1 MTASKGKVLRPAS
14 LRTTKGQVASTGLG
28 VAVGLSAMMLMPAHG
43 LAQDA
48 ERLAT
53 VKVQDTAVES
63 NPNAEAGVP
72 YKARTSGDER
82 HTRPLAET
90 PQTITVLTKAAIED
104 SGLTDLSKILDA
116 QPGVTVGTG
125 ENGNAFGDRYIIRGQ
140 DARSDTF
147 VDGLRDPGMTIRE
160 SFAVEQ
166 IEITKGPNSTL
177 AGRGSSG
184 GAINAITKQA
194 TPFLNFANVKA
205 AVGTDDHVRVT
216 ADVNH
221 AFNDAFAIRANVL
234 YGYEEVPDRAPADRE
249 RKGAALSAYFTP
261 TDAFEATL
269 DYYGL
274 RAEDN
279 PDVGSYLVNGKPAS
293 PIPPAYVQKEDF
305 LKSDVDTFTGRLKY
319 KFNDNVRLSSLTRY
333 GSSDNAYYLSG
344 GHAATTGANNPGGA
358 YATTT
363 LTDHQGWQ
371 DVRYFATQENLF
383 VNTELF
389 GKKNEFIFS
398 AEYTDNKVTN
408 GIYRGVRTGA
418 FNCITGAGTVLN
430 NYCLVGQDG
439 KLVADGNNLL
449 KRTITKSLWDQAW
462 QIKTVSASVMDTVDL
477 TDRLTVF
484 AGLRY
489 DKFDFD
495 LNIQTTG
502 TTPTV
507 STNTDSNGMWNGNLG
522 VTFKLNDAAIVYA
535 SYASAADVNGGESD
549 VGTNGG
555 YGGFIPCNV
564 NLVSQV
570 KTCADPE
577 RSKSYE
583 LGLKLNLLEEKLL
596 LTAAAFRVDKSDVM
610 EGVDYGT
617 AGGTFN
623 TGANR
628 VEGLEFGVTGAV
640 TDKLTVQAGATFM
653 DSEVTK
659 TFANATAAT
668 RYGRALANFA
678 NTSVTAQG
686 KYQFTDKFS
695 LGGVVK
701 YKSKRYG
708 GQPDTAAP
716 ITATGAYSQVVPA
729 YTTLDL
735 FGAYRF
741 TPKLEAR
748 VNVNNV
754 TDKDYYLAVYRGG
767 FFLYKGDA
775 RNVRFTLNYD
785 F

>member
-14 LRTTKGQVASTGLG
+14 LRTATAKGPAATAGLG
-28 VAVGLSAMMLMPAHG
+28 VAVGLSAIALMPAHA

-53 VKVQDTAVES
+53 VKVQDTAIES

-90 PQTITVLTKAAIED
+90 PQTITVVTKAAIED
-104 SGLTDLSKILDA
+104 SGNTDLSKILDA

-166 IEITKGPNSTL
+166 IEITKGPNSSF

-194 TPFLNFANVKA
+194 TTFLNFANVKA
-205 AVGTDDHVRVT
+205 AAGTDDHVRVT
-216 ADVNH
+216 GDINH
-221 AFNDAFAIRANVL
+221 AFSDTFAIRANAL
-234 YGYEEVPDRAPADRE
+234 YAYEEVPDRGPADRE
-249 RKGAALSAYFTP
+249 RKGAALSAFFTP

-279 PDVGSYLVNGKPAS
+279 PDVGSYLVAGKPAS
-293 PIPPAYVQKEDF
+293 PIPPAYAQKEDF
-305 LKSDVDTFTGRLKY
+305 LKSDVDTFTARLKY
-319 KFNDNVRLSSLTRY
+319 KFNENVRLTSLTRY
-333 GSSDNAYYLSG
+333 GSSDNGYVISG
-344 GHAATTGANNPGGA
+344 GHAGTTGANNPGGV

-363 LTDHQGWQ
+363 ISDHQGWQ
-371 DVRYFATQENLF
+371 EVRYFANQENLF
-383 VNTELF
+383 FNTELF
-389 GKKNEFIFS
+389 GKKNEFIASF
-398 AEYTDNKVTN
+398 EYTDNKVTN
-408 GIYRGVRTGA
+408 GIYRLTKTGA
-418 FNCITGAGTVLN
+418 PNCVTGTGTVLN
-430 NYCLVGQDG
+430 NYCVTGKDG

-449 KRTITKSLWDQAW
+449 KRTIVKGPMDQDW
-462 QIKTVSASVMDTVDL
+462 QVKTVSASIMDTVDL

-495 LNIQTTG
+495 LGIQNTTTLV
-502 TTPTV
+502 TTPY
-507 STNTDSNGMWNGNLG
+507 SYSDDLWNGHVG
-522 VTFKLNDAAIVYA
+522 VTFKLNDAAMVYA
-535 SYASAADVNGGESD
+535 TYASAADINGGESD
-549 VGTNGG
+549 VGTSSG
-555 YGGFIPCNV
+555 YGGAIIFNGSIAAA
-564 NLVSQV
+564 
-570 KTCADPE
+570 KPE

-583 LGLKLNLLEEKLL
+583 LGLKVNVMEEKLL
-596 LTAAAFRVDKSDVM
+596 LTAAAFRVDKTGVM
-610 EGVDYGT
+610 EGADYNSV
-617 AGGTFN
+617 GTFN
-623 TGANR
+623 SGANR
-628 VEGLEFGVTGAV
+628 VEGLEFSATGAV
-640 TDKLTVQAGATFM
+640 TDKLTLQAGATFM
-653 DSEVTK
+653 DSEITK
-659 TFANATAAT
+659 SATAT
-668 RYGRALANFA
+668 NFGRALANFA
-678 NTSVTAQG
+678 NTSATAQA
-686 KYQFTDKFS
+686 KYQFNDKFS

-716 ITATGAYSQVVPA
+716 VNAQGAYSQVVPA
-729 YTTLDL
+729 YTTVDL

-741 TPKLEAR
+741 NSKLEAR

>member
-28 VAVGLSAMMLMPAHG
+28 VAVGLSALMLMPAHG

-72 YKARTSGDER
+72 YKAKTSGDER

-90 PQTITVLTKAAIED
+90 PQTITVVTKAALED
-104 SGLTDLSKILDA
+104 AGVTDLSKILDA

-166 IEITKGPNSTL
+166 IEITKGPNSSF

-216 ADVNH
+216 GDVNH
-221 AFNDAFAIRANVL
+221 AFSDTFAIRANAL
-234 YGYEEVPDRAPADRE
+234 YAKEDVPDRGPADRE
-249 RKGAALSAYFTP
+249 RKGAALSAFFTP

-274 RAEDN
+274 RAKDS

-305 LKSDVDTFTGRLKY
+305 LKSDVDTFTARLKY
-319 KFNDNVRLSSLTRY
+319 KFNDNVRLTSLTRY
-333 GSSDNAYYLSG
+333 GSSDNGYVISG
-344 GHAATTGANNPGGA
+344 GHAGTTGVNNPGGV

-371 DVRYFATQENLF
+371 EVRYFANQENLF

-408 GIYRGVRTGA
+408 GIYRLARTGA
-418 FNCITGAGTVLN
+418 FNCITGTGTVLN
-430 NYCLVGQDG
+430 NYCLVGNDG
-439 KLVADGNNLL
+439 KLVEGGNNLL
-449 KRTITKSLWDQAW
+449 KRTITKGPFDQDW
-462 QIKTVSASVMDTVDL
+462 QVKTVSASVMDTVDL

-484 AGLRY
+484 GGLRY

-495 LNIQTTG
+495 LGIQNTTTLV
-502 TTPTV
+502 TTPY
-507 STNTDSNGMWNGNLG
+507 SYSDDLWNGHLG
-522 VTFKLNDAAIVYA
+522 VTFKLNDAAMVYA
-535 SYASAADVNGGESD
+535 TYASAADINGGESD
-549 VGTNGG
+549 VGTSSG
-555 YGGFIPCNV
+555 YGGAIIYQG
-564 NLVSQV
+564 SIAAA
-570 KTCADPE
+570 KPE

-583 LGLKLNLLEEKLL
+583 LGLKLNLMQEKLL
-596 LTAAAFRVDKSDVM
+596 VTAAAFRVDKTGVM
-610 EGVDYGT
+610 EGADYDSV
-617 AGGTFN
+617 GTFN
-623 TGANR
+623 SGANR

-640 TDKLTVQAGATFM
+640 TDKLTLQAGATFM
-653 DSEVTK
+653 DSEITK
-659 TFANATAAT
+659 SATAT
-668 RYGRALANFA
+668 NFGRALANFA
-678 NTSVTAQG
+678 NTSGTAQA

-716 ITATGAYSQVVPA
+716 VNAQGAYSQVVPA
-729 YTTLDL
+729 YTTVDL
-735 FGAYRF
+735 FGAYRVNSH
-741 TPKLEAR
+741 LEAR
-748 VNVNNV
+748 LNVNNV
-754 TDKDYYLAVYRGG
+754 SNEDYYLAVYRGG

>member
-14 LRTTKGQVASTGLG
+14 LRTTTDKGQAATAGLG
-28 VAVGLSAMMLMPAHG
+28 VAVGLSAMMLLPAHG
-43 LAQDA
+43 MAQDA

-53 VKVQDTAVES
+53 VKVQDTAIES

-72 YKARTSGDER
+72 YKAKTSGDER

-90 PQTITVLTKAAIED
+90 PQTITVVTKAAIED
-104 SGLTDLSKILDA
+104 SGVTDLSKILDA

-166 IEITKGPNSTL
+166 VEITKGPNSSF

-194 TPFLNFANVKA
+194 TTFLNFANVKA
-205 AVGTDDHVRVT
+205 AVGTDNHVRVSG
-216 ADVNH
+216 DINH
-221 AFNDAFAIRANVL
+221 AFNDTFAVRINGL
-234 YGYEEVPDRAPADRE
+234 YAKEDVPDRAPADRE
-249 RKGAALSAYFTP
+249 RKGAAVSAYFTP

-279 PDVGSYLVNGKPAS
+279 PDVGSYLVGGKPAN
-293 PIPPAYVQKEDF
+293 PIPPSYVQKEDF
-305 LKSDVDTFTGRLKY
+305 LKSDVDTFTARLKY
-319 KFNDNVRLSSLTRY
+319 RFNENIHLTSLTRY
-333 GSSDNAYYLSG
+333 GASDNGYYISG
-344 GHAATTGANNPGGA
+344 GHAGTTGANNPGGV
-358 YATTT
+358 YSTTT

-371 DVRYFATQENLF
+371 EVRYFATQENLF

-398 AEYTDNKVTN
+398 AEYTDNKVKN
-408 GIYRGVRTGA
+408 GIYRGTRTGA
-418 FNCITGAGTVLN
+418 FNCITGNGTVLN
-430 NYCLVGQDG
+430 NYCLTGKDG
-439 KLVADGNNLL
+439 KLVANGNNLL
-449 KRTITKSLWDQAW
+449 KRTITKGPFDQDW
-462 QIKTVSASVMDTVDL
+462 QVKTISASVMDTVDL

-495 LNIQTTG
+495 LGIQNTTLL
-502 TTPTV
+502 TV
-507 STNTDSNGMWNGNLG
+507 QPYSYSDDLWNGHVG

-535 SYASAADVNGGESD
+535 TYASAADINGGESD
-549 VGTNGG
+549 VGTNSG
-555 YGGFIPCNV
+555 YGGAIILNG
-564 NLVSQV
+564 SIAAT
-570 KTCADPE
+570 KPE
-577 RSKSYE
+577 HSDSYE

-596 LTAAAFRVDKSDVM
+596 VTASAFRVEKSDVM
-610 EGVDYGT
+610 EGDGYGSV
-617 AGGTFN
+617 GTFN
-623 TGANR
+623 SGANR
-628 VEGLEFGVTGAV
+628 VEGLEFSVTGAV
-640 TDKLTVQAGATFM
+640 TEKLTLQAGATFM

-659 TFANATAAT
+659 SANPLNF
-668 RYGRALANFA
+668 GRALANFA
-678 NTSVTAQG
+678 NTSGMAQA

-695 LGGVVK
+695 LGGAVK
-701 YKSKRYG
+701 YEGKRYG

-716 ITATGAYSQVVPA
+716 VTATGAYSQVTPA
-729 YTTLDL
+729 YTVVDL

-741 TPKLEAR
+741 NPKLEAR
-748 VNVNNV
+748 LNVNNV
-754 TDKDYYLAVYRGG
+754 GDKDYYLAVYRGG
-767 FFLYKGDA
+767 FFLYQGDA
-775 RNVRFTLNYD
+775 RNVRVTLNYD

>member
-1 MTASKGKVLRPAS
+1 MTASKRKVLRPES
-14 LRTTKGQVASTGLG
+14 LRTSKAQVASTGLG
-28 VAVGLSAMMLMPAHG
+28 VAVGLSALMLMPAHG
-43 LAQDA
+43 MAQDA
-48 ERLAT
+48 ERLST

-90 PQTITVLTKAAIED
+90 PQTITVVTKAAIED
-104 SGLTDLSKILDA
+104 SGNTDLSKILDA

-160 SFAVEQ
+160 SFAIEQ
-166 IEITKGPNSTL
+166 VEITKGPNSSF

-194 TPFLNFANVKA
+194 TTFLNFANVKA
-205 AVGTDDHVRVT
+205 AAGTDDHVRVT
-216 ADVNH
+216 GDINH
-221 AFNDAFAIRANVL
+221 AFSDTFAIRANAL
-234 YGYEEVPDRAPADRE
+234 YAYEEVPDRGPADRE
-249 RKGAALSAYFTP
+249 RKGAALSAFFTP

-279 PDVGSYLVNGKPAS
+279 PDVGSYLVAGKPAS
-293 PIPPAYVQKEDF
+293 PIPPSYVQTEDF
-305 LKSDVDTFTGRLKY
+305 LKSDVDTFTARLKY
-319 KFNDNVRLSSLTRY
+319 KFNENVHLTSLTRY
-333 GSSDNAYYLSG
+333 GSSDNGYVISG
-344 GHAATTGANNPGGA
+344 GHAGTTGANNPGGV

-363 LTDHQGWQ
+363 LSDHQGWQ
-371 DVRYFATQENLF
+371 EVRYFANQENLF
-383 VNTELF
+383 FNTELF
-389 GKKNEFIFS
+389 GKKNEFIASF
-398 AEYTDNKVTN
+398 EYTDNKVTN
-408 GIYRGVRTGA
+408 GIYRLTKTGA
-418 FNCITGAGTVLN
+418 PNCITGTGTVLN
-430 NYCLVGQDG
+430 NYCVTGADG
-439 KLVADGNNLL
+439 KLVANGNDLL
-449 KRTITKSLWDQAW
+449 KRTIVKGPMDQDW
-462 QIKTVSASVMDTVDL
+462 QVKTVSGSIMDTVDL

-495 LNIQTTG
+495 LGIQNTTTLV
-502 TTPTV
+502 TTPY
-507 STNTDSNGMWNGNLG
+507 SYSDDLWNGHVG
-522 VTFKLNDAAIVYA
+522 VTFKLNDAAMVYA
-535 SYASAADVNGGESD
+535 TYASAADINGGESD
-549 VGTNGG
+549 VGTSSG
-555 YGGFIPCNV
+555 YGGAIIFNGSIAAA
-564 NLVSQV
+564 
-570 KTCADPE
+570 KPE

-583 LGLKLNLLEEKLL
+583 LGLKVNIMEEKLL
-596 LTAAAFRVDKSDVM
+596 LTAAAFRVDKTGVM
-610 EGVDYGT
+610 EGADYNSV
-617 AGGTFN
+617 GTFN
-623 TGANR
+623 SGANR
-628 VEGLEFGVTGAV
+628 VEGLEFSATGAV
-640 TDKLTVQAGATFM
+640 TDKLTLQAGATFM

-659 TFANATAAT
+659 SATAT
-668 RYGRALANFA
+668 NFGRALANFA
-678 NTSVTAQG
+678 NTSATAQA

-716 ITATGAYSQVVPA
+716 VNAQGAYSQVVPA
-729 YTTLDL
+729 YTTVDL

-741 TPKLEAR
+741 NPKLEAR
-748 VNVNNV
+748 LNVNNV
-754 TDKDYYLAVYRGG
+754 SNEDYYLAVYRGG

-775 RNVRFTLNYD
+775 RNVRLTLNYD

>member
-14 LRTTKGQVASTGLG
+14 LRTTKGQAAASGLS
-28 VAVGLSAMMLMPAHG
+28 VAVGLSALMLMPAHAM
-43 LAQDA
+43 AQDA

-63 NPNAEAGVP
+63 NPNAEPGVP
-72 YKARTSGDER
+72 YKAKTSGDER

-90 PQTITVLTKAAIED
+90 PQTITVLTKAQIDD
-104 SGLTDLSKILDA
+104 SGYTDLSKILDA

-166 IEITKGPNSTL
+166 VEITKGPNSSF

-194 TPFLNFANVKA
+194 TPFLNFANVQA

-216 ADVNH
+216 GDVNH
-221 AFNDAFAIRANVL
+221 AFSDTFAIRANGL
-234 YGYEEVPDRAPADRE
+234 YAYEEVPDRSPADRK
-249 RKGAALSAYFTP
+249 RKGAAISAYFTP

-274 RAEDN
+274 RARDN

-305 LKSDVDTFTGRLKY
+305 LKSDVDTFTARLKY
-319 KFNDNVRLSSLTRY
+319 KFNDNVRLTSLTRY
-333 GSSDNAYYLSG
+333 GASDNGYVISG
-344 GHAATTGANNPGGA
+344 GHAGTTAASNPGGV

-363 LTDHQGWQ
+363 ISDHQGWQ
-371 DVRYFATQENLF
+371 EVRYFANQENLF

-398 AEYTDNKVTN
+398 FEYTDNKVKN
-408 GIYRGVRTGA
+408 GIYRLAPAGA
-418 FNCITGAGTVLN
+418 RNCLTLN
-430 NYCLVGQDG
+430 NQGAAVSSFCATGPDG

-449 KRTITKSLWDQAW
+449 KRAIVTGPWDQNW
-462 QIKTVSASVMDTVDL
+462 QVKTVSASVMDTVDL

-495 LNIQTTG
+495 LSIQNTTLL
-502 TTPTV
+502 TATPY
-507 STNTDSNGMWNGNLG
+507 SYSDDLWNGHLG
-522 VTFKLNDAAIVYA
+522 VTFKLNDAAIAYA
-535 SYASAADVNGGESD
+535 TYASAADINGGESD
-549 VGTNGG
+549 VGTSSG
-555 YGGFIPCNV
+555 YGGAIIFNGSIAAA
-564 NLVSQV
+564 
-570 KTCADPE
+570 KPE
-577 RSKSYE
+577 RSDSYE
-583 LGLKLNLLEEKLL
+583 LGLKLNLLDEKLL
-596 LTAAAFRVDKSDVM
+596 VTGSAFLVDKTDVM
-610 EGVDYGT
+610 EGADYNSV
-617 AGGTFN
+617 GTFN
-623 TGANR
+623 SGANR
-628 VEGLEFGVTGAV
+628 VKGLEFGVTGAV
-640 TDKLTVQAGATFM
+640 TDKLTVQAGLTLM
-653 DSEVTK
+653 DSQVRK
-659 TFANATAAT
+659 SATPT
-668 RYGRALANFA
+668 NLGRELANFA
-678 NTSVTAQG
+678 KTSGMAQA
-686 KYQFTDKFS
+686 KYQLTDKFY
-695 LGGVVK
+695 LGGAVK
-701 YKSKRYG
+701 YESKRYG

-716 ITATGAYSQVVPA
+716 VTATGAYSQVTPA
-729 YTTLDL
+729 YTVVDL

-741 TPKLEAR
+741 NPKLEAR
-748 VNVNNV
+748 LNVSNV
-754 TDKDYYLAVYRGG
+754 GDKDYYLAVYRGG

-775 RNVRFTLNYD
+775 RAVRFTLNYD

>member
-14 LRTTKGQVASTGLG
+14 LRTATKAQAASTGLG
-28 VAVGLSAMMLMPAHG
+28 VAVGLSALMLMPAHG

-53 VKVQDTAVES
+53 VKVQDTAIDA
-63 NPNAEAGVP
+63 NPNAEPGVP
-72 YKARTSGDER
+72 YKAKTSGDER

-90 PQTITVLTKAAIED
+90 PQTITVVTKAAIED
-104 SGLTDLSKILDA
+104 SGNTDLSKILDA

-160 SFAVEQ
+160 SFAIEQ
-166 IEITKGPNSTL
+166 VEITKGPNSSF

-184 GAINAITKQA
+184 GAVNAITKQA
-194 TPFLNFANVKA
+194 TTFLNFANVKA
-205 AVGTDDHVRVT
+205 AAGTDDHVRVT
-216 ADVNH
+216 GDINH
-221 AFNDAFAIRANVL
+221 AFSDTFAIRANAL
-234 YGYEEVPDRAPADRE
+234 YAYEEVPDRGPADRE
-249 RKGAALSAYFTP
+249 RKGAALSAFFTP
-261 TDAFEATL
+261 TDAFDATL

-274 RAEDN
+274 RAKDN
-279 PDVGSYLVNGKPAS
+279 PDVGSYLVAGKPAS
-293 PIPPAYVQKEDF
+293 PIPPSYAQKEDF
-305 LKSDVDTFTGRLKY
+305 LKSDVDTFTARLKY
-319 KFNDNVRLSSLTRY
+319 KFNENVRLTSLTRY
-333 GSSDNAYYLSG
+333 GASDNGYVISG
-344 GHAATTGANNPGGA
+344 GHAGTTGVNNPGGV

-363 LTDHQGWQ
+363 LSDHQGWQ
-371 DVRYFATQENLF
+371 EVRYFANQENLF

-389 GKKNEFIFS
+389 GKKNEFIASF
-398 AEYTDNKVTN
+398 EYTDNKVTN
-408 GIYRGVRTGA
+408 GIYRLTKTGA
-418 FNCITGAGTVLN
+418 ANCITGAGTVLN
-430 NYCLVGQDG
+430 NYCATGADG
-439 KLVADGNNLL
+439 KLVANGNNLL
-449 KRTITKSLWDQAW
+449 KRTIVKGPMDQDW
-462 QIKTVSASVMDTVDL
+462 QVKTVSASLMDTVDL

-495 LNIQTTG
+495 LGIQNTTTLV
-502 TTPTV
+502 TTPY
-507 STNTDSNGMWNGNLG
+507 SYSDDLWNGHVG
-522 VTFKLNDAAIVYA
+522 VTFKLNDAAMVYA
-535 SYASAADVNGGESD
+535 TYASAADINGGESD
-549 VGTNGG
+549 VGTSSG
-555 YGGFIPCNV
+555 YGGAIIFNGSIAAA
-564 NLVSQV
+564 
-570 KTCADPE
+570 KPE

-583 LGLKLNLLEEKLL
+583 LGLKVNVLEEKLL
-596 LTAAAFRVDKSDVM
+596 LTAAAFRVDKTGVM
-610 EGVDYGT
+610 EGADYNSV
-617 AGGTFN
+617 GTFN
-623 TGANR
+623 SGANR
-628 VEGLEFGVTGAV
+628 VEGLEFSATGAV
-640 TDKLTVQAGATFM
+640 TDKLTLQAGATFM

-659 TFANATAAT
+659 SATAT
-668 RYGRALANFA
+668 NFGRALANFA
-678 NTSVTAQG
+678 NTSATAQA
-686 KYQFTDKFS
+686 KYQFTENFS

-716 ITATGAYSQVVPA
+716 VNAQGAYSQVVPA
-729 YTTLDL
+729 YTTIDL

-741 TPKLEAR
+741 NSKLEAR

>member
-1 MTASKGKVLRPAS
+1 MTASKGKVLRPES
-14 LRTTKGQVASTGLG
+14 LRTTKGQAASTGFG
-28 VAVGLSAMMLMPAHG
+28 VAVGLSALMLMPAHG
-43 LAQDA
+43 MAQDA

-53 VKVQDTAVES
+53 VKVQDTAIDS
-63 NPNAEAGVP
+63 NPNAEPGVP
-72 YKARTSGDER
+72 YKAKTSGDER

-160 SFAVEQ
+160 SFAIEQ
-166 IEITKGPNSTL
+166 VEITKGPNSTL
-177 AGRGSSG
+177 AGRGSAG

-216 ADVNH
+216 ADVNK
-221 AFNDAFAIRANVL
+221 AFSDTFAVRANVL
-234 YGYEEVPDRAPADRE
+234 YGYEEVPDRGPADRE

-279 PDVGSYLVNGKPAS
+279 PDVGSYLVAGKPAS
-293 PIPPAYVQKEDF
+293 PIPPAYAQKEDF
-305 LKSDVDTFTGRLKY
+305 LKSDVDTFTARLKY
-319 KFNDNVRLSSLTRY
+319 KFNDNVRLTSLTRY
-333 GSSDNAYYLSG
+333 GASDNAYYLSG
-344 GHAATTGANNPGGA
+344 GHAGTTGANNPGGA
-358 YATTT
+358 YSTVT

-371 DVRYFATQENLF
+371 DVRYFATQQNLF
-383 VNTELF
+383 VNTEMF

-398 AEYTDNKVTN
+398 AEYTDNKVKN
-408 GIYRGVRTGA
+408 GIYRGTRTGA

-430 NYCLVGQDG
+430 NYCLTGADG
-439 KLVADGNNLL
+439 KLVAGGNNLL
-449 KRTITKSLWDQAW
+449 KRTIVKGPYDQDW

-489 DKFDFD
+489 DKFDFS
-495 LNIQTTG
+495 LNIQSTG
-502 TTPTV
+502 ATPTV
-507 STNTDSNGMWNGNLG
+507 TPNTDSDGMWNGNLG

-555 YGGFIPCNV
+555 YGGFIPCV
-564 NLVSQV
+564 GGV
-570 KTCADPE
+570 CASPE

-583 LGLKLNLLEEKLL
+583 LGMKLNLFEEKLL
-596 LTAAAFRVDKSDVM
+596 VTAAAFRVTKSDVM

-659 TFANATAAT
+659 TFANATAPT
-668 RYGRALANFA
+668 RLGRALANFA

-686 KYQFTDKFS
+686 KYQFNDKFS

-716 ITATGAYSQVVPA
+716 INTTTGAYSQVVPA
-729 YTTLDL
+729 YTTVDL

-741 TPKLEAR
+741 NPHLEAR
-748 VNVNNV
+748 LNVNNV
-754 TDKDYYLAVYRGG
+754 SDEDYYLAVYRGG

>member
-14 LRTTKGQVASTGLG
+14 LRATKAQAASTGLG
-28 VAVGLSAMMLMPAHG
+28 VAVGLSAMMLLPTHG

-53 VKVQDTAVES
+53 VKVQDTAIDS

-72 YKARTSGDER
+72 YKAKTSGDER

-90 PQTITVLTKAAIED
+90 PQTITVVTKAAIDD
-104 SGLTDLSKILDA
+104 SGYTDLSKILDA

-166 IEITKGPNSTL
+166 IEITKGPNSSF

-184 GAINAITKQA
+184 GAVNAITKQA
-194 TPFLNFANVKA
+194 TPFLNFANVQA
-205 AVGTDDHVRVT
+205 AVGTDDHVRVS
-216 ADVNH
+216 ADVNK
-221 AFNDAFAIRANVL
+221 AFGDTFAIRANGL
-234 YGYEEVPDRAPADRE
+234 YAYEEVPDRGPADRE
-249 RKGAALSAYFTP
+249 RKGAAVSAFFTP

-279 PDVGSYLVNGKPAS
+279 PDVGSYLVAGKPAS

-305 LKSDVDTFTGRLKY
+305 LKSDVDTFTARLKY
-319 KFNDNVRLSSLTRY
+319 RFNDNVRLTSLTRY
-333 GSSDNAYYLSG
+333 GASDNGYYISG
-344 GHAATTGANNPGGA
+344 GHAGTTGTNNPGGV
-358 YATTT
+358 YSTTT

-398 AEYTDNKVTN
+398 AEYTDNKVKN
-408 GIYRGVRTGA
+408 GIYRGTRTGA

-430 NYCLVGQDG
+430 NYCLTGKDG
-439 KLVADGNNLL
+439 KLVAGGNNLL
-449 KRTITKSLWDQAW
+449 KRTIVRGPMDQDW
-462 QIKTVSASVMDTVDL
+462 QVKTVSASVMDTVDI

-495 LNIQTTG
+495 LGIQNTNTLV
-502 TTPTV
+502 TTPY
-507 STNTDSNGMWNGNLG
+507 SYSDHLWNGHLG
-522 VTFKLNDAAIVYA
+522 ATFKLNDAAIVYA
-535 SYASAADVNGGESD
+535 TYASAADINGGESD
-549 VGTNGG
+549 VGTNSG
-555 YGGFIPCNV
+555 YGGAIILNG
-564 NLVSQV
+564 SIAAA
-570 KTCADPE
+570 KPE
-577 RSKSYE
+577 RSDSYE
-583 LGLKLNLLEEKLL
+583 LGLKLNLLQEKLL
-596 LTAAAFRVDKSDVM
+596 VTASAFRVDKSDVM
-610 EGVDYGT
+610 EGEGYGT
-617 AGGTFN
+617 VGTFN
-623 TGANR
+623 SGANR

-640 TDKLTVQAGATFM
+640 TDKLTVQVGATFM

-659 TFANATAAT
+659 SATAT
-668 RYGRALANFA
+668 NFGRALANFA
-678 NTSVTAQG
+678 NTSGVAQA
-686 KYQFTDKFS
+686 KYQFTDRFS

-701 YKSKRYG
+701 YEGKRYG

-716 ITATGAYSQVVPA
+716 VNAAGAYSQVTPA
-729 YTTLDL
+729 YTVVDL

-741 TPKLEAR
+741 NPKLEAR
-748 VNVNNV
+748 VNVTNV
-754 TDKDYYLAVYRGG
+754 GDKDYYLAVYRGG
-767 FFLYKGDA
+767 FFLYQGDA
-775 RNVRFTLNYD
+775 RAVRFTLNYD